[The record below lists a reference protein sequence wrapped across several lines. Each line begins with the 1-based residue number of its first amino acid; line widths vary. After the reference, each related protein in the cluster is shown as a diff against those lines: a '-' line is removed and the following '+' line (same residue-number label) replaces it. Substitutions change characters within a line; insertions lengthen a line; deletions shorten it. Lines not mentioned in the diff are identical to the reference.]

1 MPETNRWRIIEKKK
15 KKGNR
20 YAALPRITGALRH
33 FILFYIR
40 DRMAKFDIDRR
51 VLQTFLLGDRDF
63 TNNEDLILRDH
74 LALVRTRL
82 ANERTLLSYIRS
94 ALYLLLGGI
103 ALLQLENYGD
113 LYWVGNASLVMC
125 VLFITIGFYRYHT
138 LRRQLDRMYP
148 NQISPKDPAEF

>member
-1 MPETNRWRIIEKKK
+1 
-15 KKGNR
+15 
-20 YAALPRITGALRH
+20 
-33 FILFYIR
+33 
-40 DRMAKFDIDRR
+40 MAKFDFDRR

-103 ALLQLENYGD
+103 
-113 LYWVGNASLVMC
+113 
-125 VLFITIGFYRYHT
+125 
-138 LRRQLDRMYP
+138 
-148 NQISPKDPAEF
+148 